1 MLHSLTAVG
10 RQPVPDTLACL
21 VKRKALHAL
30 TILLLAA
37 NACVSNA
44 KEPPDLLRTWQ
55 GIPGLERTSKGRLY
69 VSWFSG
75 GRQEPAVENTVYLK
89 RSDDGGHT
97 FSQPQPMAGPL
108 HGSRCYD
115 PTLWLD
121 PTGRLWFIF
130 NRSNRETAA
139 HGVYARLCEAPDAPE
154 PVWTP
159 EFRVGFDE
167 TPFSFRMNKPTVL
180 QNGTWVLPVTHASA
194 TTKSWG
200 AGAQQLQGAAVS
212 NDKGKT
218 WKLHGA
224 IKAPEWALENMI
236 IELRDGRLWMLIR
249 TDSGVLW
256 ESHSADKGI
265 TWSEAK
271 ASSIPSPG
279 SRFFIRR
286 LASGN
291 LLLVNHYKFKGR
303 SHLTARISDDEGA
316 NWNEGLLLD
325 ERANVSYPDGIE
337 DKNGVIWMVHD
348 RERYAQSEILLST
361 FKEEDVRAGKDVTG
375 KVRLKQTIEEIR
387 RPLVA
392 SADVKLLPP
401 EWDPKAEA
409 DAVMGRLVSV
419 TATEVKGAH
428 DAEMAFV
435 GSHAYIVA
443 EVNDVKA
450 GEGADWPFIYSTLSV
465 VNIHKLTTE
474 TIIPIAKGEDVFEN
488 ETLPTGSIFVPRIL
502 RLNDTTLRC
511 FFASEAPGKRQAKTW
526 FRDFDVATRAFEK
539 AIHPVKLK
547 TAAGT
552 FDMEPQYFHA
562 DAARVGFEKRARDFG
577 LYIFDSFKVFG
588 GRTYAALNNYPGEQN
603 GLSVL
608 NKASDTFE
616 VLGHYNEPGKLRL
629 TESAINQLPDGTWMA
644 ICRQEGGDSNYAFT
658 TSKDGVTWTEAKH
671 LPFVP
676 NGASSKPTFDK
687 FQNVYY
693 LGWQEKTKINNVNRS
708 VFNVDVSVD
717 GEHWER
723 KYRFE
728 TEHSFQYPTFRQHQ
742 GSIWVCVT
750 QGDTDSSRK
759 ERIMFGR
766 LE

>member
-1 MLHSLTAVG
+1 MLHPGNFRARHNVPHTPAYFMKGAVL
-10 RQPVPDTLACL
+10 RLLA
-21 VKRKALHAL
+21 V
-30 TILLLAA
+30 LLLVGSASVC
-37 NACVSNA
+37 NAQ
-44 KEPPDLLRTWQ
+44 EPENLLRTWQ
-55 GIPGLERTSKGRLY
+55 GIPGLERTSNGRLY

-89 RSDDGGHT
+89 RSDDGGRT

-121 PTGRLWFIF
+121 PTGRLWLIF
-130 NRSNRETAA
+130 NRSNRETAE
-139 HGVYARLCEAPDAPE
+139 HGVYARLCDAPESPE

-159 EFRVGFDE
+159 EFRLGFDGA
-167 TPFSFRMNKPTVL
+167 PFSFRMNKPTVL
-180 QNGTWVLPVTHASA
+180 QNGEWILPVTHASSP
-194 TTKSWG
+194 TKSWG
-200 AGAQQLQGAAVS
+200 AGPLQLQGAAIS
-212 NDKGKT
+212 SDKGKT

-224 IKAPEWALENMI
+224 VQAPPWALENMI
-236 IELRDGRLWMLIR
+236 VELRDGRLWMLIR

-256 ESHSADKGI
+256 ESHSADKGL
-265 TWSEAK
+265 TWSNAK

-303 SHLTARISDDEGA
+303 SHLTARLSSDDGV
-316 NWNEGLLLD
+316 NWNDGLLLD
-325 ERANVSYPDGIE
+325 ERANVSYPDGVQ
-337 DKNGVIWMVHD
+337 DKNGLIWMVHD
-348 RERYAQSEILLST
+348 RERYAQSEVLLST
-361 FKEEDVRAGKDVTG
+361 FREEDVLAGKDVSG
-375 KVRLKQTIEEIR
+375 KVGLKQTIEQIK

-392 SADVKLLPP
+392 SAEFKMLPSD
-401 EWDPKAEA
+401 WNAKAEA
-409 DAVMGRLVSV
+409 DAVLGRLVNV
-419 TATEVKGAH
+419 TAPEVKGAH

-435 GSHAYIVA
+435 GNHAYVVA
-443 EVNDVKA
+443 EVNDLKA

-465 VNIHKLTTE
+465 VNIYNLKTE
-474 TIIPIAKGEDVFEN
+474 SFIPIAKGEEVFEN
-488 ETLPTGSIFVPRIL
+488 ETLPAGSIFVPRIL
-502 RLNDTTLRC
+502 KLNEKTLRC

-526 FRDFDVATRAFEK
+526 FRDFDVATLAFEK

-547 TAAGT
+547 TAEGT

-562 DAARVGFEKRARDFG
+562 DAARVGFEKRAKDFG

-588 GRTYAALNNYPGEQN
+588 GNTYAALNNYPGEQN

-608 NKASDTFE
+608 NKARDTFE
-616 VLGHYNEPGKLRL
+616 VLGHYNEPGTLRL
-629 TESAINQLPDGTWMA
+629 TESAMNQLPDGTWMA
-644 ICRQEGGDSNYAFT
+644 ICRQEGGNANYAFT
-658 TSKDGVTWTEAKH
+658 TSKDGVTWTAATH

-687 FQNVYY
+687 FKNVYY
-693 LGWQEKTKINNVNRS
+693 LGWQEKTRINNVNRS
-708 VFNVDVSVD
+708 VFNIDISVD

-742 GSIWVCVT
+742 GSVWVCVT